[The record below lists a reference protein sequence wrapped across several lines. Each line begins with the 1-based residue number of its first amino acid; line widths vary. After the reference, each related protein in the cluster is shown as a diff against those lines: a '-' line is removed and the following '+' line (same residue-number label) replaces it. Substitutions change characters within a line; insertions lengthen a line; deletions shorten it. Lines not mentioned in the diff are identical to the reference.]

1 MKKNLIYAKRLF
13 MTAFC
18 SMVLSLGWA
27 TVNEKPFVIPE
38 LKEWNGAEGMFSPS
52 GKYVVKGGK
61 SAEEVAQ
68 LFASDYQDLVGKT
81 LTPKNGKPSKGD
93 IVLVLESTYFL

>member
-1 MKKNLIYAKRLF
+1 
-13 MTAFC
+13 
-18 SMVLSLGWA
+18 MVLSLGWA

-52 GKYVVKGGK
+52 GKCVVKGGK

-81 LTPKNGKPSKGD
+81 LIFSKSILKAKIQYSGVKSYTLVPMNILMPKRK
-93 IVLVLESTYFL
+93 